1 MMSRWLR
8 ALVQSALLV
17 GTLLVLSACSDDT
30 TEPSVQ
36 PSEAKQSVIEFVEQS
51 TTAAGG
57 TWEHLSGPGVRECE
71 QDSGAPGTMFVY
83 VMKRADTSGADAR
96 VDVQAVSKHWRDA
109 GVDVDEYQSGGPDPV
124 PGVRG
129 RGGPVVSASFDAYP
143 GNYQMSATSKCSD
156 GMPDQQR
163 LEN

>member
-1 MMSRWLR
+1 MMSRWPR

-83 VMKRADTSGADAR
+83 VMKRTDTSGADAR

-109 GVDVDEYQSGGPDPV
+109 GVDVDEYQSGGPDSV

-129 RGGPVVSASFDAYP
+129 RGGPVVSASFDASP

>member
-1 MMSRWLR
+1 MMSRWPR

-57 TWEHLSGPGVRECE
+57 TW
-71 QDSGAPGTMFVY
+71 GT
-83 VMKRADTSGADAR
+83 S
-96 VDVQAVSKHWRDA
+96 AVPAS
-109 GVDVDEYQSGGPDPV
+109 E
-124 PGVRG
+124 
-129 RGGPVVSASFDAYP
+129 SASKTPVHPARC
-143 GNYQMSATSKCSD
+143 SSTS
-156 GMPDQQR
+156 
-163 LEN
+163 